1 MTGRRDPAVCHEAGH
16 AALALVHGLPLT
28 LADGVEGFC
37 EFGEPACLLRG
48 FGWMEANLAGTAAER
63 CCGYPGAELNMVD
76 YRAALRAAL
85 DVSDPIHPRALAAMP
100 DLETPSGQAHAGVFY
115 VTFGPAVE
123 KALEAAGPVVAVVC
137 DMLARYG
144 RCPAE
149 QLAAAV
155 AIDSEARYSLTM
167 ARRAARERAKAAK
180 VLPAALARESEA
192 LALAACE
199 KELAERAA
207 AIRKARGLG

>member
-1 MTGRRDPAVCHEAGH
+1 VDRAEAKLIHEAGH
-16 AALALVHGLPLT
+16 AVLAMVHDLPLT
-28 LADGVEGFC
+28 LADAIDGFC

-63 CCGYPGAELNMVD
+63 CCGYPEAELNVID
-76 YRAALRAAL
+76 YHAALRAAL
-85 DVSDPIHPRALAAMP
+85 DVSDPTHPRALEAMS
-100 DLETPSGQAHAGVFY
+100 DLENQHCLVHAETFYAAFGSG
-115 VTFGPAVE
+115 VE
-123 KALEAAGPVVAVVC
+123 KAMVDAGPVFAVLC